1 MASLIPGPQF
11 PCYNHRMTET
21 KPLMAQY
28 SAIKAEYKDAI
39 LLFQM
44 GDFFE
49 CFYEDAEKV
58 SETLGLVLTSR
69 SKDKDNAPPMAGFP
83 QKALD
88 DYLPKLISAGY
99 KVAVARQ
106 TENPKNA
113 KGIVKRAVTEVITQG
128 TIATQEELL
137 SRDKNYLGC
146 IASDGKTFGIAF
158 ADISTGEF
166 KVYEGKAAEA
176 PQFVEQL
183 KLKELLKSTKD
194 QVNYVNGYN
203 AVIQP
208 IDDKEFSLEKSSS
221 TLMSHF
227 SVPNLD
233 PLGLSEYPLATI
245 AAGLLLTYITETK
258 KTEPKHLATLEYF
271 NPRHSLHIDPVTQ
284 RNLELFYNLKTHRL
298 EGSLI
303 GTIDETQT
311 AMGHRLLYEWLSFP
325 QTDPRTLNERYDV
338 IEYYEKHS
346 ELYNETQ
353 TLLHKYPDIQRLTS
367 ALGLGKIH
375 PKHLLVMADA
385 VQKGIQLNVL
395 HEKVDG
401 VAKVDATQKLKLEEF
416 IKEVT
421 TAVTNEVGRPT
432 FMSMGYNTELDR
444 LAELSTNG
452 EQYIKDLYNKEK
464 VTNNLPMLKL
474 SFNNVFGYSFELSR
488 VQSSHAPEHFI
499 KKQTL
504 VNTERYITEELKKL
518 ESEVLSARDQLQIL
532 EGELYRKLVT
542 SLQQYVPALAALGH
556 FISLIDVLH
565 SFATA
570 ALTRRYVRPIL
581 TTTERTLTLENMRHP
596 VVEKTV
602 NEFVPNDLTVEK
614 DNNFLI
620 LTGPNMGGKSTFVR
634 QIALLQI
641 MAQIGSFVPATKAVI
656 PLVDK
661 VFARIGASDD
671 ISTGKSTFMV
681 ELSEVAYIVSQATEQ
696 SLVILDE
703 VGRGTST
710 YEGISLAWGIAQ
722 YIANQIGCTTIFT
735 THFRE
740 LTDLEDLS
748 PKFINYKVNLKE
760 ENETIYFLHTVT
772 RGRSDKSYGI
782 QVAKL
787 VNLPREIIDTAFE
800 VLNSFEAKALN
811 VELKQESKEDN
822 AQKHESEKGKN
833 AGQLDFFGA
842 VQTIEVESEK
852 SQKIREIL
860 KDVDPN
866 TLTPIEAL
874 VLVEK
879 LKKEVDEKAAIN

>member
-1 MASLIPGPQF
+1 
-11 PCYNHRMTET
+11 MTET

-28 SAIKAEYKDAI
+28 AAIKAEYKDAV
-39 LLFQM
+39 LLYQM

-58 SETLGLVLTSR
+58 SEVLGLVLTSR
-69 SKDKDNAPPMAGFP
+69 SKDKTNAPPMAGFP

-88 DYLPKLISAGY
+88 DYLPKLIAAGV

-106 TENPKNA
+106 MENPKNA

-137 SRDKNYLGC
+137 SKDKNYIGC
-146 IASDGKTFGIAF
+146 VHTDGKQFGIAF

-166 KVYEGKAAEA
+166 KVYEGKIEEA
-176 PQFVEQL
+176 PELVEHLQ
-183 KLKELLKSTKD
+183 LKELLKSSKD
-194 QVNYVNGYN
+194 QQHYAN
-203 AVIQP
+203 AGNTVIQP
-208 IDDKEFSLEKSSS
+208 LEHTLFQIEKNTS
-221 TLMSHF
+221 TLLSHF
-227 SVPNLD
+227 GVPNLD
-233 PLGLSEYPLATI
+233 PLGLAEFPLATT
-245 AAGLLLTYITETK
+245 AAGVLLTYFSETK
-258 KTEPKHLATLEYF
+258 KTEPKHITTLEYF
-271 NPRHSLHIDPVTQ
+271 NPRHSLHIDPTTQ
-284 RNLELFYNLKTHRL
+284 KNLELFYNLKTHKL
-298 EGSLI
+298 EGSLF
-303 GTIDETQT
+303 GTLDETKT

-325 QTDPRTLNERYDV
+325 ETDPQELNKRYDIV
-338 IEYYEKHS
+338 DIYMMKS
-346 ELYNETQ
+346 ELFTELES
-353 TLLHKYPDIQRLTS
+353 LLHRYPDLQRLTS
-367 ALGLGKIH
+367 ALGLGRIH

-385 VQKGIQLNVL
+385 VEKGIQINVL
-395 HEKVDG
+395 HQNVPLQTVLD
-401 VAKVDATQKLKLEEF
+401 DAQKLKLMSFVEKVRGTISGEA
-416 IKEVT
+416 T
-421 TAVTNEVGRPT
+421 RPT
-432 FMSMGYNTELDR
+432 YIAQGYNTELDR
-444 LAELSTNG
+444 LVELSTNG
-452 EQYIKDLYNKEK
+452 EQYIKDLYLKEK
-464 VTNNLPMLKL
+464 TVSNLPGLKL

-488 VQSSHAPEHFI
+488 VQSANAPEHFI

-518 ESEVLSARDQLQIL
+518 EGQVLSARDQVQIL
-532 EGELYRKLVT
+532 ESELYATLLSELQTHVAELSKLA
-542 SLQQYVPALAALGH
+542 Q
-556 FISLIDVLH
+556 LIAQVDVFH
-565 SFATA
+565 SFAHS
-570 ALTRRYVRPIL
+570 ALTRRYTRPTL
-581 TTTERTLTLENMRHP
+581 TTTDRTLHLEGMRHP

-602 NEFVPNDLTVEK
+602 NEFVPNDLNVTKES
-614 DNNFLI
+614 NFLI

-641 MAQIGSFVPATKAVI
+641 MAQIGSFVPATKATM

-748 PKFINYKVNLKE
+748 PRFINYKVNLKE
-760 ENETIYFLHTVT
+760 ENDTIYFLHTVT

-811 VELKQESKEDN
+811 VELQQNKEVPPKAEKKQ
-822 AQKHESEKGKN
+822 
-833 AGQLDFFGA
+833 AGQLDFFSA
-842 VQTIEVESEK
+842 VQTVEVESERSK
-852 SQKIREIL
+852 KLQELLDTI
-860 KDVDPN
+860 DPN

-879 LKKEVDEKAAIN
+879 MKKL

>member
-1 MASLIPGPQF
+1 
-11 PCYNHRMTET
+11 MTET

-28 SAIKAEYKDAI
+28 AAMKAEYQDAI

-49 CFYEDAEKV
+49 CFYGDAEKV
-58 SETLGLVLTSR
+58 SEVLGIVLTSR
-69 SKDKDNAPPMAGFP
+69 SKGDNAPPMAGFP

-88 DYLPKLISAGY
+88 EYLPRLISAGL

-106 TENPKNA
+106 IENPKNA

-137 SRDKNYLGC
+137 SRDKNYIGC
-146 IASDGKTFGIAF
+146 IASDGKKVGLAF

-166 KVYEGKAAEA
+166 KVHEA
-176 PQFVEQL
+176 QSLNIKELLESL

-194 QVNYVNGYN
+194 PHNYADEFNI
-203 AVIQP
+203 VIQP
-208 IDDKEFSLEKSSS
+208 IDDKEFSLEKSTK
-221 TLMSHF
+221 TLLSHF
-227 SVPNLD
+227 GVPNLD
-233 PLGLSEYPLATI
+233 PLGLTDFPLATT
-245 AAGLLLTYITETK
+245 AAGLLLTYFNDTK
-258 KTEPKHLATLEYF
+258 KTEPKHIVKIEYF
-271 NPRHSLHIDPVTQ
+271 NPRHALHIDPTTQ
-284 RNLELFYNLKTHRL
+284 RNLEIFYNLKTHRL
-298 EGSLI
+298 DGSLF
-303 GTIDETQT
+303 GVIDETKT

-325 QTDPRTLNERYDV
+325 SMDPKELNKRYDI
-338 IEYYEKHS
+338 IEKYTKNSTLYQ
-346 ELYNETQ
+346 ELTS
-353 TLLHKYPDIQRLTS
+353 LLTRFPDLQRLTS
-367 ALGLGKIH
+367 ALGLGRIH
-375 PKHLLVMADA
+375 PKHLTVMAEA
-385 VQKGIQLNVL
+385 VEKGIALNKL

-401 VAKVDATQKLKLEEF
+401 LPLLNKNQLTALEKF
-416 IKEVT
+416 IEIVSS
-421 TAVTNEVGRPT
+421 AISSEQGRPT
-432 FMSMGYNTELDR
+432 FIKQGNNKELDR
-444 LAELSTNG
+444 LVELSTNG
-452 EQYIKDLYNKEK
+452 EAYIKDLYNKEK
-464 VTNNLPMLKL
+464 VTGNLPGLKL

-488 VQSSHAPEHFI
+488 VQSANAPEHFI

-504 VNTERYITEELKKL
+504 VNTERYITEELKQL
-518 ESEVLSARDQLQIL
+518 ESQVLSARDQLQIL
-532 EGELYRKLVT
+532 EGELYTELT
-542 SLQQYVPALAALGH
+542 TNLQLHIPELSALGTLLAH
-556 FISLIDVLH
+556 IDVLL
-565 SFATA
+565 SFATS
-570 ALTRRYVRPIL
+570 ALTKRYTRPTL
-581 TTTERTLTLENMRHP
+581 TTTERTLTFESMRHP

-602 NEFVPNDLTVEK
+602 SEFVPNDLTVEK
-614 DNNFLI
+614 DSNFLI

-641 MAQIGSFVPATKAVI
+641 MAQIGSFIPATKATI

-681 ELSEVAYIVSQATEQ
+681 ELSEVAYIVSQATAE

-722 YIANQIGCTTIFT
+722 YIAHQIGCTTIFT

-740 LTDLEDLS
+740 LTDLADLS

-772 RGRSDKSYGI
+772 KGRSDKSYGI

-787 VNLPREIIDTAFE
+787 VNLPKEIIDTAFE
-800 VLNSFEAKALN
+800 VLESFEKKALA
-811 VELKQESKEDN
+811 VELKDESLEIRKVEVREN
-822 AQKHESEKGKN
+822 KGT
-833 AGQLDFFGA
+833 AQLDFFSA
-842 VQTIEVESEK
+842 VNTKENEEWA
-852 SQKIREIL
+852 KIKELL
-860 KDVDPN
+860 KTVDPN

-879 LKKEVDEKAAIN
+879 LKKVTSENDN